1 MKRTLIAG
9 LMLAAAPLAFAPAAQ
24 AQSSRMSSQQA
35 MPVMQL
41 TTPQYV
47 AMAAKGGT
55 FLEEASRI
63 AYEKSQNAQVRRF
76 ARSEV
81 VEQVRV
87 AEVLGA
93 NADFATAST
102 GAPAGGVLG
111 SPVGS
116 TVGGAVLGGLVGGP
130 VGAAVGAGIGATSG
144 GLSASGSSSSA
155 PMMTSD
161 AQKAQMLAQ
170 LQSLPAGPEF
180 DALYV
185 QSQIMGHQ
193 EAFAVHGGYAQTG
206 DDPQLR
212 RLASNTTRNIR
223 LHLSQLS
230 RIQNRI

>member
-9 LMLAAAPLAFAPAAQ
+9 LMLAAAPLAAAPAAQ
-24 AQSSRMSSQQA
+24 AQSSRMMSQQS
-35 MPVMQL
+35 MPVLQL

-63 AYEKSQNAQVRRF
+63 AYEKSQNPQVRRF

-93 NADFATAST
+93 NSDFATAST
-102 GAPAGGVLG
+102 GAPAGGLFG

-116 TVGGAVLGGLVGGP
+116 TLGGAVVGGLVGGP
-130 VGAAVGAGIGATSG
+130 VGAAVGAGIGATTGSV
-144 GLSASGSSSSA
+144 SASRGASA

-185 QSQIMGHQ
+185 QAQIMGHQ

-212 RLASNTTRNIR
+212 RLAATTTRNIQ

>member
-9 LMLAAAPLAFAPAAQ
+9 LLLAAAPLAFAPAAQ
-24 AQSSRMSSQQA
+24 AQSSRMTSQQA
-35 MPVMQL
+35 MPVLQL

-63 AYEKSQNAQVRRF
+63 AFEKSQNPQVRRF

-81 VEQVRV
+81 VEQVQV

-102 GAPAGGVLG
+102 GAPAGGLFG

-116 TVGGAVLGGLVGGP
+116 TLGGAVVGGLVGGP
-130 VGAAVGAGIGATSG
+130 LGAAVGAGIGATTGGLTASG
-144 GLSASGSSSSA
+144 GSA

-185 QSQIMGHQ
+185 QAQIMGHQ

-212 RLASNTTRNIR
+212 RLAANTTRNIQ